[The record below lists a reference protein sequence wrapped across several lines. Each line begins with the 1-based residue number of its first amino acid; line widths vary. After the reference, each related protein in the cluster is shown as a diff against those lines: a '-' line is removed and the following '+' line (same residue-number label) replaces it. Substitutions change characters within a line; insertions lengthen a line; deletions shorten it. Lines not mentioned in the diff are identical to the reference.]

1 MSDDELDIEL
11 NIEKRW
17 LLLVRLDPEAFERFY
32 AKYCDAIYHF
42 CLRRTLDHATAEDL
56 TAETFLQA
64 QRSLFRFRWQGVTFG
79 AYLYRIAQNLV
90 RMQARRLAREAEL
103 SDPETT
109 LADPRL
115 NPLAQVVLSEEQQ
128 AVRTAVAQLEAS
140 TQEILLLHYWEG
152 LTVPQIA
159 AVVGMNPTTVKT
171 RLRRGRLRVRKLL
184 LGEDGDP
191 ATDDPAGADA
201 KRRRDST

>member
-1 MSDDELDIEL
+1 MSDGELDIE
-11 NIEKRW
+11 KRW
-17 LLLVRLDPEAFERFY
+17 MVLARLDPQAFDRFY
-32 AKYCDAIYHF
+32 DKYCDAIYRY

-64 QRSLFRFRWQGVTFG
+64 QRSLIRFRWQGVTFG

-90 RMQARRLAREAEL
+90 RMQARRLVREARL
-103 SDPETT
+103 SNTETA

-115 NPLAQVVLSEEQQ
+115 NPLAQVVLTEEQQ
-128 AVRTAVAQLEAS
+128 SVRTAVAQLEAS

-201 KRRRDST
+201 KRRRDSA

>member
-1 MSDDELDIEL
+1 MSDGELDIE
-11 NIEKRW
+11 KRW
-17 LLLVRLDPEAFERFY
+17 MLLARLDPQAFDRFY
-32 AKYCDAIYHF
+32 DKYCDMIYRY
-42 CLRRTLDHATAEDL
+42 CLRRTLDHNTAEDL

-64 QRSLFRFRWQGVTFG
+64 QRSLGRFRWQGVTFG
-79 AYLYRIAQNLV
+79 AYLFRIAQNLV
-90 RMQARRLAREAEL
+90 RMRARRLAREAEL
-103 SDPETT
+103 VDPETT
-109 LADPRL
+109 VADPRL
-115 NPLAQVVLSEEQQ
+115 NPLAHVVLSEEQL

-191 ATDDPAGADA
+191 ATDDPAGAEA
-201 KRRRDST
+201 KRRKDSA